1 MIEISKIDK
10 PLVRLI
16 LKRVEQIISIRSE
29 RTSLQTLQEKRGC
42 YEQHYADEFENLH
55 EIDKF
60 PEKLSIKTDT
70 KHF

>member
-10 PLVRLI
+10 ALVRLI

-29 RTSLQTLQEKRGC
+29 RTSLQILQEKRGY
-42 YEQHYADEFENLH
+42 YEQHYANKFENLH

-60 PEKLSIKTDT
+60 PEKLNIKTDT
-70 KHF
+70 KNF